1 MAPRYHAHAP
11 AVPLP
16 LALPLLAL
24 GPGFEKMFRANIST
38 QHMLETFARLALHDD
53 ERHGRRVRRGRAA
66 TRDVPSCAPCA
77 VRRLPATFLF
87 LSVFLSCSFSRL
99 ISLCLLELAGATSSS
114 TSSQTTTT
122 SPTRRSDLGS
132 SAVVCGVW
140 CWCVVCGVWCVI
152 ALDCATWTGWT
163 VKTNVIRAR
172 APVQWTGWT
181 ESPSAG
187 YTADLSSRT

>member
-1 MAPRYHAHAP
+1 MMDDGEESGELQSTHGAQLPRPRPRCAAP
-11 AVPLP
+11 ARAPAAGARARLR
-16 LALPLLAL
+16 
-24 GPGFEKMFRANIST
+24 EMFRANIST
-38 QHMLETFARLALHDD
+38 QHMLEMFARLALHDD

-66 TRDVPSCAPCA
+66 TRDVPSRAPCA
-77 VRRLPATFLF
+77 VRRLPATFLS

-140 CWCVVCGVWCVI
+140 CWCVVCGV
-152 ALDCATWTGWT
+152 
-163 VKTNVIRAR
+163 
-172 APVQWTGWT
+172 
-181 ESPSAG
+181 
-187 YTADLSSRT
+187 

>member
-11 AVPLP
+11 AVPPP

-66 TRDVPSCAPCA
+66 THDMPPRAPCA
-77 VRRLPATFLF
+77 VRRLPATFLS

-122 SPTRRSDLGS
+122 SPTRRSDLRS

-140 CWCVVCGVWCVI
+140 CWCVVCGV
-152 ALDCATWTGWT
+152 
-163 VKTNVIRAR
+163 
-172 APVQWTGWT
+172 
-181 ESPSAG
+181 
-187 YTADLSSRT
+187 